1 MPFDPIQLVYPQVPV
16 IDAIKKNIG
25 NNRIYGNLGAEV
37 TTYYNFP
44 SLEGYDPLYI
54 GRYGE
59 YIRAASNGEFL
70 KGERS
75 VVKLDRRGKF
85 TDRVLDL
92 LGVGLIFHP
101 IADTNQGWAYPV
113 WENIEKY
120 ELVYKDDKFQLFKN
134 KLALSR
140 AKLFYD
146 FEVIK
151 DNKEII
157 KRFYS
162 EDFDFRN
169 VLILEE
175 NPDLKIEKEAT
186 GSAKI
191 ISYTPNKVVIQTTTN
206 SPALL
211 FLSDNYYPGWKA
223 RINGKNSKIYRADY
237 SFRSVIVPKGD
248 STIEFFLNIP

>member
-1 MPFDPIQLVYPQVPV
+1 MPFDPVQLVYPQVPV

-37 TTYYNFP
+37 TTYYGFP

-59 YIRAASNGEFL
+59 FIRSAYSGEFV
-70 KGERS
+70 KPERS
-75 VVKLDRRGKF
+75 VVKLDRRGKY

-92 LGVGLIFHP
+92 LGVGLVFHP

-113 WENIEKY
+113 WEDIKRY
-120 ELVYKDDKFQLFKN
+120 DLVYKDNKFQLFKN
-134 KLALSR
+134 KLVLAR
-140 AKLFYD
+140 ATLFYNY
-146 FEVIK
+146 EVIK
-151 DNKEII
+151 DDKEII

-162 EDFDFRN
+162 DDFDFRN

-175 NPDLKIEKEAT
+175 APDLIIEKGAT

-191 ISYTPNKVVIQTTTN
+191 ISYTPNKIVIKTSSN

-223 RINGKNSKIYRADY
+223 RVDGKSSKIYRADY
-237 SFRSVIVPKGD
+237 SFRAVIVPKGE
-248 STIEFFLNIP
+248 SVVEFLFK